1 MKIHG
6 SQSGIPMIQNLSFCR
21 YTLLFTMALNLIM
34 QILPL
39 FQKHR
44 VLHFNKTDARLA
56 NNGLPLY
63 LQKLR
68 CRVNF
73 QALRFTPQIETLGH
87 KLVRILQEKGP
98 FVALHLR
105 YEMDMLSFSGCTRG
119 CTEVEA
125 DELKRMRFVIFKKEI
140 LCCLNAQ
147 LVS

>member
-1 MKIHG
+1 M
-6 SQSGIPMIQNLSFCR
+6 
-21 YTLLFTMALNLIM
+21 MALNLIM

-39 FQKHR
+39 FKNHR

-56 NNGLPLY
+56 NNGLSLH

-87 KLVRILQEKGP
+87 KLVRILQEEGP

-119 CTEVEA
+119 CTEIEA
-125 DELKRMRFVIFKKEI
+125 EELKSMR
-140 LCCLNAQ
+140 
-147 LVS
+147 LVTSERKYFSV